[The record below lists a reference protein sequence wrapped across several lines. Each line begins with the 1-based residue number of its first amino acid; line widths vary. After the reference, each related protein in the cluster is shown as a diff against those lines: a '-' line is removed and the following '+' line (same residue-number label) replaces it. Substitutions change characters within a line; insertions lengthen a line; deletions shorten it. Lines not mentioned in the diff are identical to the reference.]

1 MDVLREQIQ
10 KLRPEEQEHVF
21 ALLLNDNVPF
31 HKTEDAAV
39 VPLSKASEGCLKAI
53 QSYIRDVQTAQ
64 QQPRSHGS
72 GGNAESP
79 VGRNAAAHTVHFD
92 RNGVGEDSDGE
103 SPDRKMMFTPAQ
115 TMVRKRIKITTKRT
129 ARLRKSSSRR
139 DYGER
144 LGATDDGSGD
154 AGHMLAPEG
163 EDEDV
168 EIALESDIP
177 DPIDIDL
184 DGADLDEGDADDN
197 KSVDITF
204 EDDDVSAQAPEEDET
219 KDVDDIRGELAI
231 LESRNAKVF
240 QHGNTTVGERFSHYV
255 DVLSGYGYRF
265 GDFQSL
271 GYPRREERA

>member
-53 QSYIRDVQTAQ
+53 QSYIRDVQTAHQ
-64 QQPRSHGS
+64 QMRCHGN
-72 GGNAESP
+72 GGSADSP
-79 VGRNAAAHTVHFD
+79 LGRNAAAAHTVHFD

-103 SPDRKMMFTPAQ
+103 SPDRKMAFTAAQ
-115 TMVRKRIKITTKRT
+115 TLVRKRIKLTTRRT

-144 LGATDDGSGD
+144 LATDDGGAD
-154 AGHMLAPEG
+154 AGHMLAPEN
-163 EDEDV
+163 EDEDA
-168 EIALESDIP
+168 EIPLDSELP

-184 DGADLDEGDADDN
+184 DAAELDEADADDN

-219 KDVDDIRGELAI
+219 KDMDDLKDLVIR
-231 LESRNAKVF
+231 ESRNAKVF
-240 QHGNTTVGERFSHYV
+240 QHGNSTVGERFSYYV
-255 DVLSGYGYRF
+255 DVLSRYGYRF
-265 GDFQSL
+265 GDFEAL
-271 GYPRREERA
+271 GYPRCEERA